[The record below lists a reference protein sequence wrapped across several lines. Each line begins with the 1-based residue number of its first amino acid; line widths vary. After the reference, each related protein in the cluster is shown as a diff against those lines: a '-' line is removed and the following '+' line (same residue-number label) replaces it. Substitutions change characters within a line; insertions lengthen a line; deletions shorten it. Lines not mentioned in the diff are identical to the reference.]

1 MEYTINQ
8 ELTSK
13 LHENMSYARFMN
25 FQVAHAEPGKVV
37 LAMDYRDDVTQ
48 AAKYIH
54 GGAILSLVDQTA
66 GGVASSVAEPGQTF
80 LTTELKINFL
90 RPATCP
96 TILCQGTFIKQGRSQ
111 SVVEMRVINPENDK
125 LIAFATATMVP
136 NQHETNK

>member
-1 MEYTINQ
+1 MEFTINQ
-8 ELTSK
+8 ELTQA
-13 LHENMSYARFMN
+13 LHERMSYAKFMN
-25 FQVAHAEPGKVV
+25 IKVV
-37 LAMDYRDDVTQ
+37 HGKPGDVLLALDYRDELTQ
-48 AAKYIH
+48 ATKYIH

-66 GGVASSVAEPGQTF
+66 GGIASSVAEPGQHF

-96 TILCQGTFIKQGRSQ
+96 TILCQGSFIKRGRSQ

-136 NQHETNK
+136 NQHSLNS